1 MDSTVQVVDSV
12 EADTEMDEGEEK
24 NDDPDTKDLFRLEL
38 DAEDTCNPDRNKSF
52 NTNSLIREL
61 TCERKLSLE
70 AKFAIDAKLLA
81 DSGAFWAMNLSHQ
94 RDVCSKGSYEMDLVA
109 SAELLTISG
118 GLHVPD
124 TRNQEKVEIQEE
136 EGKLESLKQES
147 ESYNEKTVL
156 RRTSVARALRSA

>member
-12 EADTEMDEGEEK
+12 EADTEMGEGEEK
-24 NDDPDTKDLFRLEL
+24 NDDPDTQDLFRLEL
-38 DAEDTCNPDRNKSF
+38 NAEDTYNPDKNKSF

-94 RDVCSKGSYEMDLVA
+94 RDVCSKGSYKMDLVA

-118 GLHVPD
+118 GRHVPD
-124 TRNQEKVEIQEE
+124 TETK
-136 EGKLESLKQES
+136 GK
-147 ESYNEKTVL
+147 
-156 RRTSVARALRSA
+156 